1 MGNQRYSSFYKIIS
15 IYKNFLAVLHDYL
28 LLGDGK
34 MKKALLVVVIGIL
47 LIGYDI
53 YGADLFVNG
62 RVQSK
67 GPLTI
72 DLHGFSGSSGSNFI
86 LLTPDPT
93 GETNGSGSY
102 TISAI
107 NDMLT
112 FSSADLTNSPGD
124 LRVRNIWYTSDRS
137 FKENISSIESPL
149 DKILNINGVA
159 FNWIPEKDPDKIK
172 EKHYGVIAQEI
183 ENVFPGLVKEG
194 PEGEKAVA
202 YTELIPVMIEAIKE
216 QQKIIEKQQRD
227 LQALRSAI
235 DGSNG
240 NQKQ

>member
-1 MGNQRYSSFYKIIS
+1 MRKT
-15 IYKNFLAVLHDYL
+15 
-28 LLGDGK
+28 
-34 MKKALLVVVIGIL
+34 LLVVIIGIL

-72 DLHGFSGSSGSNFI
+72 DLHGFSGSTGSNFI
-86 LLTPDPT
+86 SLTPDPT
-93 GETNGSGSY
+93 GETNGTGSY

-107 NDMLT
+107 NDMMT
-112 FSSADLTNSPGD
+112 FSSSDLNGPGD
-124 LRVRNIWYTSDRS
+124 LRVRSVWYTSDRS

-149 DKILNINGVA
+149 DKILNINGIS
-159 FNWIPEKDPDKIK
+159 FNWIPEKDPDKTK

-194 PEGEKAVA
+194 QEGEKAVA
-202 YTELIPVMIEAIKE
+202 YTELIPILIEAIKE
-216 QQKIIEKQQRD
+216 QQNIIKKQQQD
-227 LQALRSAI
+227 IEELRLDI
-235 DGSNG
+235 KSNG
-240 NQKQ
+240 QTK